1 MLYLRNTNQLQ
12 TLGQEIVRGTSVT
25 PPVPPTPS
33 VYFDGLGRREYM
45 PGAVPS
51 QTMWLQ
57 PAFFTSSFVTQT
69 GSAVADSG
77 SLNVTFFNVNTGSVE
92 WKGYFKAATT
102 ETYTFYL
109 NSDDQS
115 LLWIGDAATG
125 SMPLTSSALI
135 NVVVSGTERT
145 GSISLTSGSYYGM
158 RVEYTGVVLGTDYF
172 TASFSTPTIP
182 KTTNFTGYT
191 YCNTASLGF

>member
-1 MLYLRNTNQLQ
+1 MLYLRNTNQSQ
-12 TLGQEIVRGTSVT
+12 TLAQQVLRGTADI

-33 VYFDGLGRREYM
+33 VYFDGLGRREYL

-57 PAFFTSSFVTQT
+57 PQFFTSSFVTQQ

-77 SLNVTFFNVNTGSVE
+77 SLDVTFFGVNTGSVE

-115 LLWIGDAATG
+115 LLWIGDEATG

-135 NVVVSGTERT
+135 NVVNSGDNKS

-172 TASFSTPTIP
+172 TASFSTPTIT

-191 YCNTASLGF
+191 YCNTSSLGF